1 REMETCK
8 EYIGHDFDKV
18 PLSNIA
24 EKIMSAMQ
32 ERQDSS
38 KNEPTSKHEDDE
50 GKRALGL
57 KRKQEVSAHCVHK
70 IGKWLSVKSDYVMKT
85 KNDWAP
91 DFRQV
96 GSSEKSFCDV
106 RNMGHEQKRQLLATI
121 KQAAA
126 LVVTMVSQD
135 GFLQLTSDQGL
146 LSSVRGIVVLIKRQT
161 DQFCPL
167 KNSTLILPSIERGGG
182 HNSQLGSIVKLL
194 YLLEWVCI
202 VIVHLITWLKML
214 NWGLYFCI
222 SPREILFQILKFKG
236 SLICFHAK
244 DFLRTLLHSYGNDI
258 HWKQVAD
265 CVVLDP
271 RIAAWL
277 INPSDSVPSFQYL
290 VDQYSKKPVSVRAGN
305 GNAEPLENTSHQN
318 LVLNLEMLYNVMVD
332 LAAELQVQGLWELFC
347 TLELPLLNIL
357 AGNLLLRLGE
367 LEREA
372 HQAAGQKFLLTS
384 SNQLREVMPRLQPS
398 SDICIVT
405 CLLWRGIL
413 EMLYGFISSTWNQT
427 GTVSG
432 RLSAKHPNIQGISKQ
447 PIEIIKKQYVKG
459 KENERVTISPRAMF
473 VSAKGFSFLAADFS
487 HIELRILAHLSCD
500 PELLKLFQ
508 DPEATDVF
516 TTLASQWRGVPREE
530 VKHAD
535 REQAKRVVYSV
546 VYGAGKERLAECLK
560 ITPLQASEF
569 IGSFL
574 QKYKKAHDFMR
585 KTVEQCHSKGYVVS
599 IMGRRRSL
607 PNINVQDYR
616 LRTQAERQ
624 AINFVVQGSAADLC
638 KLAMIDI
645 FTSVAT
651 SPGLTA
657 RLIAQIHDELLFEV
671 EDSQIPEFSETCSLD
686 PEPPE
691 EIQLQH
697 PIKALSVAPQ
707 KSSLCQQ

>member
-1 REMETCK
+1 METCK

-38 KNEPTSKHEDDE
+38 KNEPTSSFPPPGFCTRALSNSQCLAFADWDYMKRKGSLIKASKHEDDE

-167 KNSTLILPSIERGGG
+167 KNSTARGGG

-305 GNAEPLENTSHQN
+305 GNAEPLENTS
-318 LVLNLEMLYNVMVD
+318 
-332 LAAELQVQGLWELFC
+332 VQGLWELFC

-357 AGNLLLRLGE
+357 AGNLLASLFLRTF
-367 LEREA
+367 A
-372 HQAAGQKFLLTS
+372 HFILLQSSTQIAEWCIRAVSSLRRHSEKFPFHTLSCTPSVLLIFIWNWFS
-384 SNQLREVMPRLQPS
+384 WLK
-398 SDICIVT
+398 
-405 CLLWRGIL
+405 
-413 EMLYGFISSTWNQT
+413 GFISSTWNQT

-546 VYGAGKERLAECLK
+546 VYGAG
-560 ITPLQASEF
+560 
-569 IGSFL
+569 
-574 QKYKKAHDFMR
+574 
-585 KTVEQCHSKGYVVS
+585 YVVS

-671 EDSQIPEFSETCSLD
+671 EDSQIPEFSG
-686 PEPPE
+686 
-691 EIQLQH
+691 
-697 PIKALSVAPQ
+697 
-707 KSSLCQQ
+707 

>member
-305 GNAEPLENTSHQN
+305 GNAEPLENTSLCM
-318 LVLNLEMLYNVMVD
+318 LVLLIFIWNWFSWL
-332 LAAELQVQGLWELFC
+332 
-347 TLELPLLNIL
+347 
-357 AGNLLLRLGE
+357 
-367 LEREA
+367 
-372 HQAAGQKFLLTS
+372 K
-384 SNQLREVMPRLQPS
+384 
-398 SDICIVT
+398 
-405 CLLWRGIL
+405 
-413 EMLYGFISSTWNQT
+413 GFISSTWNQT